1 MFYILQNIYLNCKK
15 RSNTWICHQ
24 KLGLSD
30 QFNKCYQF
38 PFEEILAEPKGG
50 VEATKLVLRGIEYL
64 PRINVEEGVTDGRG
78 DSGKGVHP
86 ELLSAH
92 LPLIDG

>member
-1 MFYILQNIYLNCKK
+1 ML
-15 RSNTWICHQ
+15 
-24 KLGLSD
+24 
-30 QFNKCYQF
+30 
-38 PFEEILAEPKGG
+38 
-50 VEATKLVLRGIEYL
+50 EATKLVLRGIEYL